1 VMNGETQ
8 PARRVDRVALLGV
21 ALAAAGAALLPFV
34 LFRENRIVSGTGMP
48 VSVAGLRA
56 WILVVGIA
64 VAATAAV
71 APARFRSRVGLWAG
85 AIMTASL
92 VSALGAAAD
101 SLSGGAGSIARVSV
115 GSGAWLVLVGSLIVW
130 IQGAKS
136 VGRGP
141 ERLASAVVVAVVLVL
156 GIAIGGLSELSFAR
170 EYEAQTGQFWSVY
183 LRTHVT
189 VVIMGVAFGTLIG
202 VPLGVAATRSR
213 AARAVGLTTV
223 GVIQTIPSLAL
234 LGLLIAPLSA
244 LGLPSIGMLPAVI
257 ALTLYALLP
266 VVRSTFVGLQ
276 GVDPAA
282 IDAGR
287 GMGMGRLQLLTR
299 VEVPLALPLVLDG
312 IRQAM
317 VLIIGIAAVV
327 AFIGAPTLGVPLFSG
342 LGQTADDLVLLG
354 ALPMVVLA
362 VIADEGMKLVS
373 ALVVSPGIRAREEG

>member
-1 VMNGETQ
+1 MNEGKQQ
-8 PARRVDRVALLGV
+8 PGRVDRVALLGTV
-21 ALAAAGAALLPFV
+21 LAAAGAALLPFV
-34 LFRENRIVSGTGMP
+34 LFRENRIVSGVGMP
-48 VSVAGLRA
+48 LSVAGLRA
-56 WILVVGIA
+56 WVLVASIA
-64 VAATAAV
+64 VAGVAAI

-92 VSALGAAAD
+92 VSALGAAAE
-101 SLSGGAGSIARVSV
+101 SLSGGEGSIARVSV
-115 GSGAWLVLVGSLIVW
+115 GSGAWLVLVGGLIVW
-130 IQGAKS
+130 VQGAKS
-136 VGRGP
+136 VGRGA
-141 ERLASAVVVAVVLVL
+141 ERLMSMVVFAAVLVL
-156 GIAIGGLSELSFAR
+156 GVFAGGLSELSFAR

-189 VVIMGVAFGTLIG
+189 VVLMGVAFGTLIG
-202 VPLGVAATRSR
+202 VPLGVAATRNR
-213 AARAVGLTTV
+213 WARAVGLTTV

-266 VVRSTFVGLQ
+266 VVRSTFVGIE

-299 VEVPLALPLVLDG
+299 IEVPLALPLVLDG

-373 ALVVSPGIRAREEG
+373 ALAVSPGIRAREEG